1 MRWKTVIAFQMD
13 SRFPGLQEFEI
24 ECYKLVKQN
33 SALTWI
39 MSSTLRHDT
48 NSSTEEQITIKTAIT
63 DLSVTTVLFYCNS

>member
-33 SALTWI
+33 SALT
-39 MSSTLRHDT
+39 
-48 NSSTEEQITIKTAIT
+48 
-63 DLSVTTVLFYCNS
+63 